1 MIELKHVRKEFPDV
15 TPLKDVNAV
24 INDGDVIAII
34 GPSGTGKSTFLR
46 ALNML
51 DPPTSGEIIF
61 DGECITSRDCNIN
74 NVRRKMGM
82 VFQSFNLF
90 GHLTVLENIIVP
102 QMDLLGRSFS
112 EAREKALSLLG
123 TVGLRDKALAYPDE
137 LSGGQKQ
144 RIAIARTLA
153 MDPEVILFDEPT
165 SALDPT
171 MVGEVE
177 AVIRS
182 LSKTGVTMLIV
193 THEMRFA
200 REIANRVFYMDEG
213 GIYEEGTP
221 EEIFN
226 NPKGDKTRRFI
237 KRLRVLEFEI
247 TSRDFDFL
255 SLASS
260 LEEYCHK
267 SQIDYA
273 LSNRVRSVF
282 EELCKTIIAPQLPT
296 DALMNVVFEYD
307 GMSTVV
313 MEVSYNGE
321 EFNPL
326 ESDNDIALKLIKAN
340 TFTISCSDNKVTATI
355 K

>member
-15 TPLKDVNAV
+15 TPLVDVNAV
-24 INDGDVIAII
+24 INEGDVIAVI
-34 GPSGTGKSTFLR
+34 GPSGTGKSTLLR

-74 NVRRKMGM
+74 ALRRKMGM
-82 VFQSFNLF
+82 VFQNFNLF
-90 GHLTVLENIIVP
+90 GHLTVLENIMVP
-102 QMDLLGRSFS
+102 QMDLLGRSIP
-112 EAREKALSLLG
+112 EAREKAMSLLK
-123 TVGLRDKALAYPDE
+123 TVGLLDKALAYPDE

-182 LSKTGVTMLIV
+182 LSKTGVTMIIV

-200 REIANRVFYMDEG
+200 REIANRIFYMDEG
-213 GIYEEGTP
+213 GIYEDGTP
-221 EEIFN
+221 EQIFE
-226 NPKGDKTRRFI
+226 NPIHDKTRRFI

-247 TSRDFDFL
+247 KSREFDFL
-255 SLASS
+255 GLASS

-273 LSNRVRSVF
+273 LSNRLRSVF
-282 EELCKTIIAPQLPT
+282 EELCKVIIAPHLPD

-307 GMSTVV
+307 GESAVV
-313 MEVSYNGE
+313 MEVSYNGGA
-321 EFNPL
+321 FNPL
-326 ESDNDIALKLIKAN
+326 ESENDIALKIIKAN
-340 TFTISCSDNKVTATI
+340 TSSISYSDNKVIANI

>member
-15 TPLKDVNAV
+15 TPLVDVNAV
-24 INDGDVIAII
+24 INEGDIIAVI
-34 GPSGTGKSTFLR
+34 GPSGTGKSTLLR

-74 NVRRKMGM
+74 AVRRKMGM
-82 VFQSFNLF
+82 VFQNFNLF
-90 GHLTVLENIIVP
+90 GHLTVLENIIAP

-112 EAREKALSLLG
+112 EAREKAMSLLK
-123 TVGLRDKALAYPDE
+123 TVGLLDKALVYPDE

-182 LSKTGVTMLIV
+182 LSKTGVTMIIV

-200 REIANRVFYMDEG
+200 REIANRIFYMDEG
-213 GIYEEGTP
+213 GIYEDGTP
-221 EEIFN
+221 EQIFE
-226 NPKGDKTRRFI
+226 NPLHDKTRRFI
-237 KRLRVLEFEI
+237 KRLRVIEFEI
-247 TSRDFDFL
+247 KSREFDFL
-255 SLASS
+255 GLASS

-273 LSNRVRSVF
+273 LSNRLRSVF
-282 EELCKTIIAPQLPT
+282 EELCKVIIAPHLPD

-307 GMSTVV
+307 GESTVV

-321 EFNPL
+321 VFNPL
-326 ESDNDIALKLIKAN
+326 ESENDIALKLIEAN
-340 TFTISCSDNKVTATI
+340 TSSISYLDNKVIATI

>member
-34 GPSGTGKSTFLR
+34 GPSGTGKSTLLR

-102 QMDLLGRSFS
+102 QTDLLGRSFS

-144 RIAIARTLA
+144 RISIARALA
-153 MDPEVILFDEPT
+153 KQNPILVMDDST
-165 SALDPT
+165 SALDMET
-171 MVGEVE
+171 EHEIQDM
-177 AVIRS
+177 
-182 LSKTGVTMLIV
+182 LMTKDGVTKIIV
-193 THEMRFA
+193 AHRISA
-200 REIANRVFYMDEG
+200 VRHADEIIVLDEG
-213 GIYEEGTP
+213 RVAERGTHDQLMAMKGLYYDTYLSQYEALDTVF
-221 EEIFN
+221 I
-226 NPKGDKTRRFI
+226 GD
-237 KRLRVLEFEI
+237 
-247 TSRDFDFL
+247 
-255 SLASS
+255 
-260 LEEYCHK
+260 
-267 SQIDYA
+267 
-273 LSNRVRSVF
+273 VF
-282 EELCKTIIAPQLPT
+282 EEGG
-296 DALMNVVFEYD
+296 DR
-307 GMSTVV
+307 
-313 MEVSYNGE
+313 
-321 EFNPL
+321 
-326 ESDNDIALKLIKAN
+326 
-340 TFTISCSDNKVTATI
+340 
-355 K
+355 